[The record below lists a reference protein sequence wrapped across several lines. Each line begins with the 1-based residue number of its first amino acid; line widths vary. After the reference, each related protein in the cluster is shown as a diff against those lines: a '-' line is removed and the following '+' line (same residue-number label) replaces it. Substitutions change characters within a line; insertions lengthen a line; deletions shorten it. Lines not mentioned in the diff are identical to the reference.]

1 MSFLEKAL
9 KRKETITVTLR
20 IDKDIMNKLSLDADN
35 DSISLNSLVNHV
47 LKRYVEWNKF
57 EDKSSMIPINSV
69 VLKELFHNL
78 DKDQVIKLAKD
89 VAKDAVYSLVLFMNG
104 KVDFNIL
111 VSWYKERMRH
121 CSEISDKQIDNN
133 QYKIIF
139 KHELGEN
146 WSLYHKTI
154 MESLCHE
161 YLSKP
166 IEINI
171 TSSTIVFNIYNI

>member
-1 MSFLEKAL
+1 MEKVL

-20 IDKDIMNKLSLDADN
+20 IDKDIMNKLTIDADN

-47 LKRYVEWNKF
+47 LKRYVEWNQF
-57 EDKSSMIPINSV
+57 EDKSSMIPINST
-69 VLKELFHNL
+69 VLKELFHII
-78 DKDQVIKLAKD
+78 DKEQVIKLAND
-89 VAKDAVYSLVLFMNG
+89 VAKDAVYSLILFMNG
-104 KVDFNIL
+104 KVDFDIL

-154 MESLCHE
+154 IESICRDF
-161 YLSKP
+161 LSKP

-171 TSSTIVFNIYNI
+171 TSSTIVINTQ

>member
-1 MSFLEKAL
+1 
-9 KRKETITVTLR
+9 
-20 IDKDIMNKLSLDADN
+20 
-35 DSISLNSLVNHV
+35 
-47 LKRYVEWNKF
+47 
-57 EDKSSMIPINSV
+57 MIPINSV

-89 VAKDAVYSLVLFMNG
+89 VAKDAVYSLILFMNG

-111 VSWYKERMRH
+111 VSWYQERMRH
-121 CSEISDKQIDNN
+121 CSEISEKQIDNN

-154 MESLCHE
+154 IESLCHD

-171 TSSTIVFNIYNI
+171 TSSTIVFNIYYN